1 MGYVYIA
8 LTVIFTVY
16 GQLVIKW
23 RMSLKG
29 QLPETWQDKGIFL
42 LQAVF
47 DPWVLSGLS
56 MAFLAS
62 LAWMAT
68 MTKLD
73 LSHAYPF
80 MSAAF
85 VLVLVFSSVLFHEAI
100 TAPKVIGMALIVS
113 GIIIGS
119 QG

>member
-1 MGYVYIA
+1 
-8 LTVIFTVY
+8 
-16 GQLVIKW
+16 
-23 RMSLKG
+23 
-29 QLPETWQDKGIFL
+29 
-42 LQAVF
+42 
-47 DPWVLSGLS
+47 
-56 MAFLAS
+56 
-62 LAWMAT
+62 

-85 VLVLVFSSVLFHEAI
+85 VLVLVFSSVFFHETI